1 MLKMEEN
8 TQHFWHIMLCYFK
21 KGKTATETQKRFMQY
36 VDSLD
41 DAPQSGRPVEVD
53 SDQTETSIGTIN
65 IIPHGRE
72 PTSSKYPSQ

>member
-1 MLKMEEN
+1 M
-8 TQHFWHIMLCYFK
+8 QHFQHIMLCYFK

-53 SDQTETSIGTIN
+53 IDQIETLIENNQHYTTHKIADIN
-65 IIPHGRE
+65 YLNQ
-72 PTSSKYPSQ
+72 SYW